1 MSDGM
6 FAAELRRIIREEIGQ
21 SRSTAEAEPRNAASG
36 PEWLSLA
43 AAAKR
48 IGVSARTMRRYVA
61 SGRLRVFAVGPRTR
75 RVRAADVDAMLL
87 ASAAPASEGTANLAL
102 LAAQARAK

>member
-1 MSDGM
+1 MGDGL
-6 FAAELRRIIREEIGQ
+6 FAAELRRIIREEMAQ
-21 SRSTAEAEPRNAASG
+21 ARPVSLAEGERNAASG
-36 PEWLSLA
+36 PEWLSLS

-61 SGRLRVFAVGPRTR
+61 DGKVRVFAVGPRTR

-87 ASAAPASEGTANLAL
+87 ASSASNSEAPNLAL
-102 LAAQARAK
+102 LAAQARST